1 MFFEGPPII
10 SQSAAPLPVESLI
23 MRASFVSSGTTL
35 KQTIA
40 ADNTPETVLFN
51 NTPLPSPDLVVD
63 LLTGETTA
71 VKDFSGMVS
80 FSGLVLR
87 EVGGGVSL
95 DWGVFIEVFDTGLG
109 EWVTVPD
116 SLRPFTLS
124 KDLEDEKRPIDYT
137 VSVSILAGQ
146 KFRWRHYTTDA
157 TKTVSL
163 VAYNETATLPGS
175 AAVIMSF
182 WGIKP

>member
-10 SQSAAPLPVESLI
+10 SQSAAPLPVDSLI

-51 NTPLPSPDLVVD
+51 ASPLPSVDLVVD
-63 LLTGETTA
+63 LVTGETEA
-71 VKDFSGMVS
+71 VKDFSGIVS

-87 EVGGGVSL
+87 ETGGNVAV
-95 DWGVFIEVFDTGLG
+95 DWGVFIEVFDIGLG
-109 EWVTVPD
+109 QWEKVPD

-124 KDLEDEKRPIDYT
+124 KELEDEKRPIDYT
-137 VSVSILAGQ
+137 VSVSISAGQ

-157 TKTVSL
+157 SKNISL
-163 VAYNETATLPGS
+163 VAYAETATLPGS